1 MVLFTHEVCAGCVSH
16 SVLTSVLHRV
26 LRKTDTWGDSAL
38 LAKKSQEGNETGLSG
53 MPIEFAFQPCG
64 TPKAARL
71 ALLLLGAGSLTGPAC
86 VRVSTVPSHRI
97 TLPR

>member
-1 MVLFTHEVCAGCVSH
+1 
-16 SVLTSVLHRV
+16 
-26 LRKTDTWGDSAL
+26 

-64 TPKAARL
+64 TPTAARL